1 METNKNEL
9 EMEAK
14 MATKTLTQTYV
25 SLRNINEV
33 GECFSDLLI
42 NAEEEMGSMDNA
54 TIGNIVD
61 FVTTNAN
68 KTCNHGCVATLLPKD
83 EEVTFDIRIIKR
95 YNNEGS
101 SSDITNL
108 GTVTWTNQVVT
119 GSDLNNE

>member
-14 MATKTLTQTYV
+14 MATKELTQTYV
-25 SLRNINEV
+25 SLRNIKEF
-33 GECFSDLLI
+33 GECFSDI
-42 NAEEEMGSMDNA
+42 MIDTKEDMGSMRYAN
-54 TIGNIVD
+54 IGNIVD
-61 FVTTNAN
+61 YVTHNAN
-68 KTCNHGCVATLLPKD
+68 TTCNHGCDATFLPKD
-83 EEVTFDIRIIKR
+83 KEVTFDIKIIKR

>member
-14 MATKTLTQTYV
+14 MANTLTQTYV

-42 NAEEEMGSMDNA
+42 NAEEEMGSMRYAN
-54 TIGNIVD
+54 IGNIVD
-61 FVTTNAN
+61 FVTHNAN
-68 KTCNHGCVATLLPKD
+68 KKCNHGCVATLLPKD
-83 EEVTFDIRIIKR
+83 KEVTFDIRVIKR

-119 GSDLNNE
+119 GSKLNNE